1 MGLEVVKADKGKEAG
16 RKQNLADVPAAVR
29 DMWKLI
35 DASEKNKAAH

>member
-1 MGLEVVKADKGKEAG
+1 MEEVGLEDEHAVGLVGH
-16 RKQNLADVPAAVR
+16 ADVPAAVR